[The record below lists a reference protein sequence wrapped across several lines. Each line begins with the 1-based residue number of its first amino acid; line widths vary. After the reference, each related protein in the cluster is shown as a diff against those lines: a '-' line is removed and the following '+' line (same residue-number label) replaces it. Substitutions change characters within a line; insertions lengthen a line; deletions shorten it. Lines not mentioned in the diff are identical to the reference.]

1 MFWFIATEFR
11 QGQRIMNVIFLAK
24 AKICIV
30 PLMQVVMEPTR
41 ACFLGTETEQ
51 KGPRSAHLASVDC
64 DGWHTFDQVIDG
76 FDLCEERFE
85 LIEG

>member
-1 MFWFIATEFR
+1 
-11 QGQRIMNVIFLAK
+11 MNVIFLAK

-41 ACFLGTETEQ
+41 ACFLGAETEQ

-64 DGWHTFDQVIDG
+64 NGWHAFDKVINR
-76 FDLCEERFE
+76 FHLCKEGFE